1 MQIIKFIK
9 INAQEK
15 YFFKK
20 LNVKREEELILNKKV
35 NLMYIISIVL
45 YYLSSPLII
54 SFTFLV
60 YTALGN

>member
-1 MQIIKFIK
+1 MKVTEEIMQIIKFIK
-9 INAQEK
+9 ISAQEK

-45 YYLSSPLII
+45 Y
-54 SFTFLV
+54 
-60 YTALGN
+60 